1 MKQEKIDQLRR
12 MLSLINHKESKKI
25 KVNETA
31 EKAIKSGVLNEIED
45 FDVADFGFG
54 ELEKEK
60 PGFDV
65 SVGADPKYYAEQ
77 SVNEEAPKANRTIFS
92 IPFRCWMLGMT
103 YGQIGLKV
111 NSYNSQNP
119 DNPIEFDE
127 EQFKKLAK
135 PSLGL
140 LGDAIK
146 MNELNKYSLEFY
158 ARVASKKLNPKE
170 EAFDKATG
178 AFSSAEAVSFAQKML
193 DKWIYTVV
201 TDQVRKSTKAT
212 FKDEVDIRVFDE
224 GKEKGK
230 ETINDIIQG
239 KSKIEFNPKR
249 GNFNALAVEVM
260 KNSVKNAFIKYGKS
274 QIIGSG
280 DFYNTV
286 QNLSF
291 PYNLKTTARYSS
303 ILNSA
308 YAKKL
313 EKKNLTNFTAE
324 DWETIKK
331 ETNSSFAGV
340 PKINIS
346 DNKVYL
352 TFTYNNPDDLIS
364 DLISAN
370 ESQLSGKEDSI
381 SYSPVYYN
389 NILDKELKN
398 SVFKSLFSPSGRNID
413 AMMGAVELKPKQPA
427 EGDYEEIPYD
437 DDMEYNIEREKDFPA
452 EFEFPGVEQ
461 GVSRDKIVD
470 FLKSEKF
477 INQFTPF
484 AKQFSDKRL
493 FPIFNRLSKPE
504 FQTLFSKYPNVKE
517 EYKNFLGEMLYYSLM
532 EIPDEAGLKNQSGLK
547 NQYLNTVKKTLSKLR
562 KTVSRKDI
570 NSLKDLFSL
579 NDDYIKGLNRFKT
592 ILTKDIDTK
601 TKRKIF
607 SDLLSEAKRAKKLA
621 SILKEFSFVINEAE
635 ASEVDTLIGSLTGSG
650 YFAKEF
656 AKLNEKEKSLFIEKT
671 VDLLSGKFART
682 QRFGLKLPVNK
693 LVMSLLLYVLTSSSI
708 TNENMKK
715 SALSALMA
723 IIYNKVELLKFIA
736 KQGISRS
743 TAGIEYKDTDFD
755 YKYEDV
761 VLNSVT
767 EKLQEIKNSDK
778 FDPTKSEG
786 LTWLNNILIN
796 DVTDYFKTL
805 EGKAMLKTR
814 SLDAPKPSTGKAA
827 EIGDE
832 EENKFQWFQ
841 KDDDGILSPAETESG
856 EETVLGTTTLEPG
869 SGRGF
874 EKMLQSISSKLGF
887 GLKQFVKNNFS
898 KDKIFSYE
906 KGGREYYILGA
917 NNEFYTMQD
926 MALFLLEFM
935 SGKGEPE
942 YYSVNGDPKY
952 SNFIDYVI
960 KDKGAKL
967 YSVSERK
974 TFDLDDLDSESQ
986 EGNRPRRAVI
996 HRMQDSVRKLI
1007 MDKIASAK
1015 KKGSVYE
1022 SVRKE
1027 INPIIKKYFLI
1038 KESKKKDIELEEE
1051 RIANSDGKEKVD
1063 NKENFIGSQVFG
1075 EDIGGIGEESGW
1087 KDGMYGV
1094 FSYGLQFPIY
1104 LYTNEEFED
1113 QDGNKKN
1120 KDGKF
1125 RWFHNLEDYKFDID
1139 EDGESEVMKSVQKH
1153 KELLKPS
1160 ASTHGL
1166 TRATLLGLIKKF
1178 MSKNKIQKLSH
1189 TSILPGEG
1197 AGIHYGDSDHQ
1208 HDKRKES

>member
-1 MKQEKIDQLRR
+1 MKQEKIDQLKR
-12 MLSLINHKESKKI
+12 MLSLINHKESIKI
-25 KVNETA
+25 KVNEAT

-45 FDVADFGFG
+45 FEVADFGFS
-54 ELEKEK
+54 ELEKEN
-60 PGFDV
+60 PGFNV

-111 NSYNSQNP
+111 NSYNSKHP
-119 DNPIEFDE
+119 ENPIDFDE
-127 EQFKKLAK
+127 EEFKKLAK

-170 EAFDKATG
+170 EDFDKETD
-178 AFSSAEAVSFAQKML
+178 AFSSREAVSFAQKML

-201 TDQVRKSTKAT
+201 TDQVKKSTKAT
-212 FKDEVDIRVFDE
+212 FKDEVDTRVFDE

-230 ETINDIIQG
+230 ETINNIIQG
-239 KSKIEFNPKR
+239 KSQVEFNPKK
-249 GNFNALAVEVM
+249 GNFNALAVEIM
-260 KNSVKNAFIKYGKS
+260 KNSVKNAFIKYGKPQVIS
-274 QIIGSG
+274 SG
-280 DFYNTV
+280 DFYTNIN
-286 QNLSF
+286 NLNF

-308 YAKKL
+308 YNKKF
-313 EKKNLTNFTAE
+313 EKKNLTDFTAE
-324 DWETIKK
+324 NWETIKK
-331 ETNSSFAGV
+331 ETNSSFVGI
-340 PKINIS
+340 PKINIL

-352 TFTYNNPDDLIS
+352 TFTYNNPDDLIA

-370 ESQLSGKEDSI
+370 ESQLSEKEDSI

-398 SVFKSLFSPSGRNID
+398 SVFKSLFSPSGRNVD
-413 AMMGAVELKPKQPA
+413 AMMGAVELKPNQPN
-427 EGDYEEIPYD
+427 EGDYEETPYD
-437 DDMEYNIEREKDFPA
+437 DEAEYDIEREKNFPT
-452 EFEFPGVEQ
+452 EFEFPGTEQ
-461 GVSRDKIVD
+461 GVSKEKIIE

-504 FQTLFSKYPNVKE
+504 FQNLFSKYPIVKE
-517 EYKNFLGEMLYYSLM
+517 EYKNFIGEMLYSSLM
-532 EIPDEAGLKNQSGLK
+532 EIPDEAGLK

-570 NSLKDLFSL
+570 NSLKNLFSL

-592 ILTKDIDTK
+592 ILTKDMDTK

-607 SDLLSEAKRAKKLA
+607 SDLLSEARRVKKLN
-621 SILKEFSFVINEAE
+621 SILKEFSFAINEAE
-635 ASEVDTLIGSLTGSG
+635 TSEAGTLVGSLTNSG

-682 QRFGLKLPVNK
+682 QKFGLKLPTNK
-693 LVMSLLLYVLTSSSI
+693 LVISLLINVLTNSSI
-708 TNENMKK
+708 TNDNMKK
-715 SALSALMA
+715 SALSALMS
-723 IIYNKVELLKFIA
+723 IIYNKVDLLKFIA
-736 KQGISRS
+736 KKGVGKSG
-743 TAGIEYKDTDFD
+743 AGVEYKDSDFD
-755 YKYEDV
+755 YKYEDA

-767 EKLQEIKNSDK
+767 KKLQEIKNSNK
-778 FDPTKSEG
+778 FDPTKSNG

-796 DVTDYFKTL
+796 DVADYFKSV
-805 EGKAMLKTR
+805 EGKSILKTK
-814 SLDAPKPSTGKAA
+814 SLDAPKPSTGKTSDL
-827 EIGDE
+827 GDE
-832 EENKFQWFQ
+832 EENKFQWFK
-841 KDDDGILSPAETESG
+841 KDDDGVLSKSDTDNENDSF
-856 EETVLGTTTLEPG
+856 LGTVNMEPNL
-869 SGRGF
+869 GRSF
-874 EKMLQSISSKLGF
+874 EKMLQNVSSNIGF
-887 GLKQFVKNNFS
+887 GLKQFIKNNFS

-917 NNEFYTMQD
+917 NNEFYNIQD
-926 MALFLLEFM
+926 MALSLLEFM
-935 SGKGEPE
+935 SGKGEE
-942 YYSVNGDPKY
+942 KYYSANGDPKY
-952 SNFIDYVI
+952 SHFIDYLI
-960 KDKGAKL
+960 KDKNGKL
-967 YSVSERK
+967 YSVSESK
-974 TFDLDDLDSESQ
+974 TVELDDLDSESQ

-996 HRMQDSVRKLI
+996 HRLQDGIRKSI
-1007 MDKIASAK
+1007 INKIASAK
-1015 KKGSVYE
+1015 QKGSVYE
-1022 SVRKE
+1022 SIRKE

-1038 KESKKKDIELEEE
+1038 KESKKKDIELDEE

-1104 LYTNEEFED
+1104 LYTNQEFED

-1139 EDGESEVMKSVQKH
+1139 KDGESEIMKSVQKH

-1166 TRATLLGLIKKF
+1166 TRATLLEIIKKF
-1178 MSKNKIQKLSH
+1178 MKKHKVQKLSH
-1189 TSILPGEG
+1189 TSIFPGGGEG
-1197 AGIHYGDSDHQ
+1197 LHYG
-1208 HDKRKES
+1208 KRKDK